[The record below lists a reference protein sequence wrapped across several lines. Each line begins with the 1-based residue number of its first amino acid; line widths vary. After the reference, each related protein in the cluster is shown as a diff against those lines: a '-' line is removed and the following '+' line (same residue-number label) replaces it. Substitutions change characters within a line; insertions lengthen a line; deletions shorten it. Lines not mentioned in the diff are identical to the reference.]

1 MWQNVIDVNSGID
14 VHIPHHNYQVK
25 FHSFLWFSASCAAG
39 NHCPHLHKQNESY
52 GSKVKFREDII
63 CSKRVLEAA
72 KLACANKTKNNLS
85 LARNMTLATFGE
97 LFLAFSANLIELY
110 LVYLMALR
118 CSLLNLISQS
128 YLLKFFVR
136 LLILLTKVSLY
147 LFYHV
152 ELIWTAWYSWTFH
165 IDWERHNQPRFLA
178 RVWLWLYFSSGSE
191 DLSTWTFMDISW
203 TSQYVSER
211 ILFPDCPKLSYVV
224 PVFKNVR

>member
-1 MWQNVIDVNSGID
+1 MSIVELMFIFPIVAIKSSFIHFYGFQLLVLLGITSLICINKMNLMGLKWNSERILFVPKG
-14 VHIPHHNYQVK
+14 
-25 FHSFLWFSASCAAG
+25 FLKLP
-39 NHCPHLHKQNESY
+39 NLLVLIKQ
-52 GSKVKFREDII
+52 
-63 CSKRVLEAA
+63 
-72 KLACANKTKNNLS
+72 NNLS
-85 LARNMTLATFGE
+85 LARNMTLVTFGE
-97 LFLAFSANLIELY
+97 LFLAFSTNLIELY
-110 LVYLMALR
+110 LVYLMVLR

-152 ELIWTAWYSWTFH
+152 ELIWTAWCSWTFH
-165 IDWERHNQPRFLA
+165 IDWEGHNRPRFLA

-224 PVFKNVR
+224 PVFRNVR

>member
-1 MWQNVIDVNSGID
+1 MSIVELMFIFPIVAIKSSFIHFYGFQLLVLLGITSLICINKMNLMGLKWNSERILFVPKG
-14 VHIPHHNYQVK
+14 
-25 FHSFLWFSASCAAG
+25 FLKLP
-39 NHCPHLHKQNESY
+39 NLLVLIKQ
-52 GSKVKFREDII
+52 
-63 CSKRVLEAA
+63 
-72 KLACANKTKNNLS
+72 NNLS

-97 LFLAFSANLIELY
+97 LFLAFSTNLIELY
-110 LVYLMALR
+110 LVYLMVLR

-152 ELIWTAWYSWTFH
+152 ELIWTAWCSWTFH
-165 IDWERHNQPRFLA
+165 IDWAGHNRPRFLA

-224 PVFKNVR
+224 PVFRNVR

>member
-1 MWQNVIDVNSGID
+1 MSIVELMFIFPIVAIKSSFIHFYGFQLLVLLGITSLICINKMNLMGLKWNSERILFVPKG
-14 VHIPHHNYQVK
+14 
-25 FHSFLWFSASCAAG
+25 FLKLP
-39 NHCPHLHKQNESY
+39 NLLVLIKQ
-52 GSKVKFREDII
+52 
-63 CSKRVLEAA
+63 
-72 KLACANKTKNNLS
+72 NNLS

-97 LFLAFSANLIELY
+97 LFLAFSTNLIELY
-110 LVYLMALR
+110 LVYLMVLR

-152 ELIWTAWYSWTFH
+152 ELIWTAWCSWTFH
-165 IDWERHNQPRFLA
+165 IDWEGHNRPQFLA

-224 PVFKNVR
+224 PVFRNVR

>member
-1 MWQNVIDVNSGID
+1 MSIMELMFIFPIVAIKSSFIHFYGFQLLVLLGITSLICINKMNLMGLKWNSERI
-14 VHIPHHNYQVK
+14 
-25 FHSFLWFSASCAAG
+25 SFVPKGFLKLP
-39 NHCPHLHKQNESY
+39 NLLVLIKQ
-52 GSKVKFREDII
+52 
-63 CSKRVLEAA
+63 
-72 KLACANKTKNNLS
+72 NNLS

-97 LFLAFSANLIELY
+97 LFLAFSTNLIELY
-110 LVYLMALR
+110 LVYLMVLR

-152 ELIWTAWYSWTFH
+152 ELIWTAWCSWTFH
-165 IDWERHNQPRFLA
+165 IDWEGHNQPRFLA

-211 ILFPDCPKLSYVV
+211 ILFPDCPKLLYVV
-224 PVFKNVR
+224 PVFRNVR